1 MVVRAYTP
9 DDLAAVVSLFRRS
22 VLEIAARDYTPA
34 QTAAWAPE
42 APDLE
47 RWSAR
52 LSSASVF
59 VCEDKGQLAGFARI
73 ASNGYVDLLY
83 VHPDKQRMGVA
94 RALCDRIFEWAK
106 ERGIK
111 RLFTEASVT
120 ARPFFERCG
129 FHVVRMQVVQ
139 TRGVEMPNLQ
149 MERAL

>member
-1 MVVRAYTP
+1 M
-9 DDLAAVVSLFRRS
+9 
-22 VLEIAARDYTPA
+22 
-34 QTAAWAPE
+34 
-42 APDLE
+42 
-47 RWSAR
+47 
-52 LSSASVF
+52 
-59 VCEDKGQLAGFARI
+59 
-73 ASNGYVDLLY
+73 
-83 VHPDKQRMGVA
+83 A